1 MAYYKLK
8 KSKKYNKKSKKY
20 TKKIRKHTKK
30 RIHKGGGECKSY
42 IISGAHG
49 FIIYDKE
56 EFITIPDNIR
66 LIVYSDFCGQACN
79 NVKNIINYIC
89 NDEQEEINEIA
100 YNFLNPGSKIP
111 ELYVISNNKDNLK
124 LSNCDNN
131 IIYQE
136 NYYQDNSLNKAVP
149 LSLIIEKLKTYLK
162 DNNLEDVKIDL
173 HWTVCLDVIDKER
186 VKIEE
191 PNNNI
196 ISKNKYN
203 YNTNDIISVFKYLLD
218 PCNEELLNIQYNST
232 NSDYTNCKIKIKKN
246 TILIISK
253 IISDKNVKI
262 YLTYPN
268 IIKINHVLPS
278 LLKKINEKKNQ
289 MIDMLFDKI
298 TLIRLDPAFTE
309 FVEQKL
315 NEYIQKQLIPNTSE
329 ILEKIIHYNT
339 NGNDITINVN
349 MTGIDKQPI
358 FTIIIMILYYSIM
371 NLPL

>member
-1 MAYYKLK
+1 M
-8 KSKKYNKKSKKY
+8 
-20 TKKIRKHTKK
+20 
-30 RIHKGGGECKSY
+30 
-42 IISGAHG
+42 
-49 FIIYDKE
+49 
-56 EFITIPDNIR
+56 
-66 LIVYSDFCGQACN
+66 
-79 NVKNIINYIC
+79 
-89 NDEQEEINEIA
+89 
-100 YNFLNPGSKIP
+100 
-111 ELYVISNNKDNLK
+111 
-124 LSNCDNN
+124 
-131 IIYQE
+131 
-136 NYYQDNSLNKAVP
+136 
-149 LSLIIEKLKTYLK
+149 SLIIEKLKTYLK